1 MRALRV
7 IVVPVFAIL
16 DWLLMITMWAV
27 IIRALLSWVE
37 PNPANPIVRTLRILT
52 DPILRPFQR
61 LQWRLFRRPLP
72 VDLSP
77 LFVVLLVWMGRIF
90 LAELRFVLLY

>member
-7 IVVPVFAIL
+7 IVVPVFAVL

-77 LFVVLLVWMGRIF
+77 LFVVLLVWMARIF